1 MRREIAVVFV
11 AMSLSGNRAVGQA
24 TTVETA
30 DTCTYRLCALTIV
43 PTWNGLRVVR
53 GASSATVTNL
63 NFFFPRD
70 ISHALQGD
78 GRLSVGS
85 DSVTV
90 AAHRALRLRRIGAV
104 FTDAGLIGIAVAGAR
119 AAGGGSNKRTNGI
132 IAGTGFAMLGI
143 AVPFQ
148 FAADGALSKA
158 IWWYNWRYSESSHRS
173 Q

>member
-1 MRREIAVVFV
+1 M
-11 AMSLSGNRAVGQA
+11 SGNRAIGQT

-30 DTCTYRLCALTIV
+30 EACTYRLCALTIV

-53 GASSATVTNL
+53 GSSSATVANL

-78 GRLSVGS
+78 RRLSVGS
-85 DSVTV
+85 DSVST
-90 AAHRALRLRRIGAV
+90 AAHRAVRLRRIGAV
-104 FTDAGLIGIAVAGAR
+104 FTDLGVVGIAVAGVR
-119 AAGGGSNKRTNGI
+119 AVSVGPNKRINGI
-132 IAGTGFAMLGI
+132 IAGTGFALLGI

-158 IWWYNWRYSESSHRS
+158 IWWYNWRYSESSQRS